1 MINGII
7 NERNYTLLSKNF
19 VAEINELI
27 IYGVIRM
34 GLTRTSL
41 WSPPLSAALVY
52 RDHFV
57 YAPSQWQTILHCNVV
72 CHWLGAYT
80 KRSLGVDF
88 FAFSEVWNTKVFPC
102 LHDVLCKLH
111 QCVLFSDTIYFHLP
125 SLQEKDRTVYGVSCY
140 RQIDAKVSWSSVIMW
155 KLCGHFS

>member
-27 IYGVIRM
+27 NYGVIRM
-34 GLTRTSL
+34 GLTRTSP

-57 YAPSQWQTILHCNVV
+57 YAPSQ
-72 CHWLGAYT
+72 
-80 KRSLGVDF
+80 
-88 FAFSEVWNTKVFPC
+88 
-102 LHDVLCKLH
+102 
-111 QCVLFSDTIYFHLP
+111 
-125 SLQEKDRTVYGVSCY
+125 
-140 RQIDAKVSWSSVIMW
+140 
-155 KLCGHFS
+155 